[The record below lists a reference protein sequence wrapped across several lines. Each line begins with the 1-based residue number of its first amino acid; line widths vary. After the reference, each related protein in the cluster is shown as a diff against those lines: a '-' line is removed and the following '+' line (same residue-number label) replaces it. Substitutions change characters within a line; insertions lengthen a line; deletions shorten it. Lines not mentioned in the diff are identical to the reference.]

1 LAYCASFLVYQFGH
15 VIFEG
20 GHLTLGVFAAIV
32 IAGLLVFALV
42 KKPFRG
48 SAPLIQVVGGE
59 K

>member
-1 LAYCASFLVYQFGH
+1 

-20 GHLTLGVFAAIV
+20 GHLTLGVFAAIL
-32 IAGLLVFALV
+32 IAGLLVFALL

-48 SAPLIQVVGGE
+48 SAPLIQVVGGG